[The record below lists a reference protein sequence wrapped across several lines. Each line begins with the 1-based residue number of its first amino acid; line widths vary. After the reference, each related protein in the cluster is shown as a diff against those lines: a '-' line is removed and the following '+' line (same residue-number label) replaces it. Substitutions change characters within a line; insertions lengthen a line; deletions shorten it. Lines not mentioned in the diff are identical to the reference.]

1 MSVVGTPA
9 ARQPWLYLSRAL
21 APRRKRMA
29 RFVAGI
35 PSEKPAVLMV
45 SHALG
50 GGTEQHVRDLAA
62 CIRDEITSVL
72 LLSNKD
78 GSASLS
84 ILEPPGD
91 LTLDFDP
98 STELMEFV
106 SHLRDCHIE
115 RVHIHHNLGCEGYL
129 KRIVI
134 ELGKP
139 FDFTI
144 HDYFVLAP
152 QPHLTGDDDRFV
164 GEALEAA
171 EQQLL
176 GRSISRVAATS
187 LMEWQEQQGWL
198 VQEADRV
205 IAPSRDAARRIRARF
220 PRAPVILA
228 PHLDRPA
235 AHRVFTPPPLWPEEP
250 LHIALLGILAPHKG
264 YRLVLEAAR
273 SARLNRLP
281 LKFTLIGFSGDD
293 KALLREGV
301 EVTGRYVDADLP
313 ASLMASGAQVV
324 WYAAQCPETY
334 SYTFTV
340 GLVSDCCLVVPDLG
354 AFPERAQGRPWT
366 WIAPWNGAPGDWNAL
381 FLSIQERLLAA
392 RSEPAQPSLR
402 REAPVAEFYRVD
414 YLSWTRSQVSDRP
427 E

>member
-1 MSVVGTPA
+1 
-9 ARQPWLYLSRAL
+9 
-21 APRRKRMA
+21 
-29 RFVAGI
+29 
-35 PSEKPAVLMV
+35 
-45 SHALG
+45 
-50 GGTEQHVRDLAA
+50 
-62 CIRDEITSVL
+62 
-72 LLSNKD
+72 
-78 GSASLS
+78 
-84 ILEPPGD
+84 
-91 LTLDFDP
+91 
-98 STELMEFV
+98 MESV

-129 KRIVI
+129 KRIVM

-250 LHIALLGILAPHKG
+250 LHVALLGILAPHKG

-273 SARLNRLP
+273 SARLIGLP
-281 LKFTLIGFSGDD
+281 LKFTLIGFSGDN
-293 KALLREGV
+293 KALVREGV
-301 EVTGRYVDADLP
+301 TVTGRYADADLP
-313 ASLMASGAQVV
+313 ASLAASGAQVV

-334 SYTFTV
+334 SYTLTV
-340 GLVSDCCLVVPDLG
+340 GLGSDCCVVVPDLG
-354 AFPERAQGRPWT
+354 AFPERVLGRSWT
-366 WIAPWNGAPGDWNAL
+366 WVAPWNGVPGDWNAL
-381 FLSIQERLLAA
+381 FLSIRERLLAA
-392 RSEPAQPSLR
+392 R
-402 REAPVAEFYRVD
+402 
-414 YLSWTRSQVSDRP
+414 
-427 E
+427 